1 MGVLSSNK
9 MPRGYWD
16 NYENC
21 KNECQRY
28 KNLKELKANSSGCYY
43 ALIRNKWKDE
53 FYPDRIKIKSKW
65 ENKENCIAK
74 AKRYND
80 YATFVRLAYDCY
92 LSMKENGWLDE
103 VFKHCPDY
111 EALKYWNN
119 YEHCKEECE
128 KYNTIRELRRN
139 NSKCYNSIIRNGW
152 KNDFFNIEYKEVK
165 NFGFW
170 NNKSHCIEEAK
181 KYYSMNELK
190 DKSNGCY
197 ASVLKHGWENDCY
210 PDFKKRKPNGYWNNK
225 EVCFAEAKKYRN
237 LKEFQLKCYGAY
249 YCAIKN
255 GWKDEINK
263 LYDKTILYHSYNER
277 IHLVYLYLFVDY
289 NTFYVGRTNNL
300 KRRNQQHIRD
310 HNDSI
315 FKFCNDKGIE
325 IPPYVILKEDLTAT
339 ESQFYED
346 FYLKEYINKGWR
358 PLNKAV
364 TGVNKG
370 SLGAVCKWNYEACK
384 MEASKY
390 RNITEFKVKNQS
402 AYNASRKNGWL
413 MDFFEY
419 SKRYDHYWDNYENCK
434 KAFNSC
440 KNTKELIK
448 RFGGCYNSIKKNG
461 FTDLKYPK

>member
-1 MGVLSSNK
+1 MNTSDYIK
-9 MPRGYWD
+9 KPKGYWD
-16 NYENC
+16 NYDNC
-21 KNECQRY
+21 KNECRKY
-28 KNLKELKANSSGCYY
+28 RNLKELKANSSGCYY

-263 LYDKTILYHSYNER
+263 LYDKTILYHSYNEK

-346 FYLKEYINKGWR
+346 FYLKEYIIPFSNIDIPKESSLRYMSYLGCGEILVGAKLEELLIENYKDILPKNNLKEYIIELVPEMNKVFDIWNNSQLYCFDLTSVGMTIG
-358 PLNKAV
+358 NANMKFK
-364 TGVNKG
+364 TGI
-370 SLGAVCKWNYEACK
+370 
-384 MEASKY
+384 
-390 RNITEFKVKNQS
+390 NI
-402 AYNASRKNGWL
+402 
-413 MDFFEY
+413 
-419 SKRYDHYWDNYENCK
+419 
-434 KAFNSC
+434 
-440 KNTKELIK
+440 
-448 RFGGCYNSIKKNG
+448 
-461 FTDLKYPK
+461 DLSVWI